1 MDAIKSACGLCFLQD
16 KTGGRRITTPSAHE
30 DGSHLKAQMGTLK
43 STPLKRPRSAVTLK
57 AVAQHLG
64 LTPGTVSAVL
74 NNSSAARSIPEHT
87 RKRIVAAAREL
98 NYRPNFLARSLR
110 VQRTFSIGVIAEEIG
125 DAYGGMVVSGIE
137 AYLSEKNYFFFTV
150 AHRHD
155 ARLLEAYSDMLL
167 ARGIEGFITID
178 TSIAEPPVLPT
189 IAVAG
194 HQRMENVTNIILDHR
209 RAAELGL
216 HHLKQLG
223 HTRIAFLKGQEKSS
237 DSATRW
243 AAIEEAARRFE
254 ITIDPGI
261 VMRLEGVDSTPEL
274 GYPYGKA
281 LLARNVPF
289 TALFAYNDIS
299 AIGAM
304 RAFQEAGRRVP
315 EDISVVGFDDIALA
329 SFSIPTLTTVRQPLL
344 KMGRIAAQTLINRI
358 EEREGYLPEIAVEPE
373 MVVRA
378 STTTAP
384 AL

>member
-1 MDAIKSACGLCFLQD
+1 MLAVTFPSRQEP
-16 KTGGRRITTPSAHE
+16 RRTHHIPSAHE
-30 DGSHLKAQMGTLK
+30 DGSHLIAQMSTLK
-43 STPLKRPRSAVTLK
+43 PTQLKKPRSVVTLK

-74 NNSSAARSIPEHT
+74 NNSLAARSIPEHT

-189 IAVAG
+189 VAVAG

-216 HHLKQLG
+216 QHLKQLG
-223 HTRIAFLKGQEKSS
+223 HTRIAFLQGQEKSS

-243 AAIEEAARRFE
+243 AAIEEAARRLE
-254 ITIDPGI
+254 ITINPEI
-261 VMRLEGVDSTPEL
+261 VMRLEGIDSTPEL

-304 RAFQEAGRRVP
+304 RAFQETGRRVP
-315 EDISVVGFDDIALA
+315 EDISVVGFDDITLA
-329 SFSIPTLTTVRQPLL
+329 SFSIPALTTVRQPLL

-358 EEREGYLPEIAVEPE
+358 EERESFVPEIPVEPE

-378 STTTAP
+378 STATAP
-384 AL
+384 VR